1 VVECG
6 RLEIC
11 CPPLG
16 GPWVRIPPSPPV
28 FLDIIRRPCA
38 LAILAVVAVGLSACG
53 AIPLSTIARLSA
65 FGESDFVA
73 LAPEVLRVRVSVPDG
88 YVLDVGKVELAV
100 EITVGA
106 TPETQRFHLQDV
118 AEDHGL
124 RDAGPIFGGI
134 PVATTTL
141 RLADAS
147 QKAFRDVQRSA
158 TLRKASNIHLDVNV
172 ALRSAPAHAD
182 SMRVWIDLLLSREQ
196 GYFTLIDGGAIRL
209 NKKQN

>member
-1 VVECG
+1 
-6 RLEIC
+6 
-11 CPPLG
+11 
-16 GPWVRIPPSPPV
+16 
-28 FLDIIRRPCA
+28 
-38 LAILAVVAVGLSACG
+38 VGLSACG

-73 LAPEVLRVRVSVPDG
+73 LDPQILRVRVSVPDG
-88 YVLDVGKVELAV
+88 YSLDVAKAELAV
-100 EITVGA
+100 EITAGA
-106 TPETQRFHLQDV
+106 ASETERFHLQEV
-118 AEDHGL
+118 AEDRGL
-124 RDAGPIFGGI
+124 RDAGPIASGI